1 MANDLGNP
9 LGGAGLFNLMNL
21 DLRVFFDKDLNAKFV
36 LCDCYCFLPFFCY
49 IKLIEMILKLSF
61 KDEGNTFQC
70 TNLPIYIVCERNLTS
85 KLNAVPNQPRNDV
98 LSAAEDLSQAQCRQ
112 KTQGLSASR
121 HLQYTKFRLQR

>member
-1 MANDLGNP
+1 
-9 LGGAGLFNLMNL
+9 
-21 DLRVFFDKDLNAKFV
+21 
-36 LCDCYCFLPFFCY
+36 
-49 IKLIEMILKLSF
+49 MILKLSF

-112 KTQGLSASR
+112 KTQGILKISKI
-121 HLQYTKFRLQR
+121 KFDFFF